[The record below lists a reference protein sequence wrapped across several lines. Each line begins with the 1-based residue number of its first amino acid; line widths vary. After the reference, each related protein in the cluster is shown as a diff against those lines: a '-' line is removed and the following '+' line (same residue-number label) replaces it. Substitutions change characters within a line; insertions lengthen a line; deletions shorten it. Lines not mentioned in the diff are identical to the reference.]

1 MELNSELFY
10 ADLRKFSAQSYKCRA
25 LLILPT
31 PAPEAPECVFVA
43 YAYKIPA
50 AGHAWGFELGALS
63 SPLQSYAL
71 VDHKLKGGRSRPARH
86 ERLVRRKTDDSMQM
100 TATSTRVEAWVRDG
114 MGIDASP
121 EG

>member
-10 ADLRKFSAQSYKCRA
+10 TDLRKFSAQSYKRRA

-50 AGHAWGFELGALS
+50 AGHAWGFELGAFLGI
-63 SPLQSYAL
+63 LAIA
-71 VDHKLKGGRSRPARH
+71 V
-86 ERLVRRKTDDSMQM
+86 VR
-100 TATSTRVEAWVRDG
+100 AWK
-114 MGIDASP
+114 IIS
-121 EG
+121 